1 MRSEIRFNGK
11 LYNMIE
17 DGAYKDD
24 NGYYI
29 VHAYDPMEQPDAYGW
44 MNSYYVRC
52 TANAAE
58 KMRLRGFV
66 F

>member
-44 MNSYYVRC
+44 MNSYYVR
-52 TANAAE
+52 
-58 KMRLRGFV
+58 
-66 F
+66 